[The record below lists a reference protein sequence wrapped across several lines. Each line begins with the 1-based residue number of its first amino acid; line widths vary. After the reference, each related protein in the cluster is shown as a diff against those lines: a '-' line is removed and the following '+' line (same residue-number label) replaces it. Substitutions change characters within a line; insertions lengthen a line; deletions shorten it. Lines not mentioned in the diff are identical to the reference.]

1 MAESKKNDAYCN
13 PEYSLKK
20 VTGEKGKAGKKTT
33 PENDFFGTGKPVCPS
48 CDALAEKDHDKAV
61 QHDVPADIRLPAAKG
76 LEKQRSQIV
85 DKSNQTDLIG
95 DALKQNQNLEIAV
108 GKEGDQVPVK

>member
-1 MAESKKNDAYCN
+1 M
-13 PEYSLKK
+13 
-20 VTGEKGKAGKKTT
+20 
-33 PENDFFGTGKPVCPS
+33 
-48 CDALAEKDHDKAV
+48 
-61 QHDVPADIRLPAAKG
+61 IRLYNMI
-76 LEKQRSQIV
+76 QIV